1 LQAAGAQEPGRLE
14 AMSPFPPGFGVLLV
28 LVALQRLAELR
39 VSRRNL
45 RHLSPQATSAD
56 PGGTFGW
63 MVVLHTGLVVLPV
76 IEVLFRGHGASGAVF
91 WAAVAVFFC
100 AEGLRYWAL
109 ASLGRLWNVR
119 AVVDPGQ
126 DVVVRGPYRFLR
138 HPNYLA
144 VVLEFLAVPAAGGA
158 WVSLAILNL
167 LHLPVLAARIRSEE
181 ALLFQLPGYRES
193 MGDKGRLLPRPGSL
207 RPGGG
212 SPRKRPSD

>member
-1 LQAAGAQEPGRLE
+1 MKG
-14 AMSPFPPGFGVLLV
+14 FPPGFAALLLLV
-28 LVALQRLAELR
+28 AVQRLAEIW

-45 RHLSPQATSAD
+45 RRLSPGAASAD

-63 MVVLHTGLVVLPV
+63 MVVLHTGLVVLPAL
-76 IEVLFRGHGASGAVF
+76 EVLLRGHGGAAPIWWSALGVF
-91 WAAVAVFFC
+91 LC

-167 LHLPVLAARIRSEE
+167 LHLPVLARRIRSEE
-181 ALLFQLPGYRES
+181 TLLFQLPGYREA
-193 MGDKGRLLPRPGSL
+193 MRDKGRLFPRPGSL
-207 RPGGG
+207 RPRGG
-212 SPRKRPSD
+212 SPPKRPSD